1 MKYHQIIMFRRVSRQ
16 FSEFRQF
23 YVPVEE
29 RDGTWV
35 TCGPMREETDRYTQ
49 GSIFAEVCAYE
60 GSGID
65 PAGPLE
71 DIATSDGWQV
81 VARMWLPDDYVP
93 PSAEVL
99 EEGYRRAR
107 AYLRR
112 MLQDA

>member
-1 MKYHQIIMFRRVSRQ
+1 MKYHQIIMVRRVSRQ

-35 TCGPMREETDRYTQ
+35 TCGPMREETDRVTQ
-49 GSIFAEVCAYE
+49 GSIVVGLSAYE
-60 GSGID
+60 GSEME

-71 DIATSDGWQV
+71 DIAAPDGWRV

-107 AYLRR
+107 AYLRE
-112 MLQDA
+112 MLRDA